1 MEIVSMSGRILSL
14 GAAVAL
20 IGLLQPPA
28 ASAQQGERVAEG
40 ARLYGQTCT
49 RCHNPRPPTERTDRD
64 WTTVMGHMRT
74 RANLS
79 KSDTRAILT
88 FLQATN
94 RTEGE
99 NVASGRPTDGS
110 SFLVDPG
117 AAGRTPPSRAAGRAW
132 SRQAIPTPAPV
143 RKLGGLPVLE
153 MLYPDLWIPLGS
165 HEEPKSLAADG
176 SSVP

>member
-1 MEIVSMSGRILSL
+1 MAIVSMSGRVLGL

-28 ASAQQGERVAEG
+28 APAQQGERVAEG
-40 ARLYGQTCT
+40 ARLYGQTCV

-64 WTTVMGHMRT
+64 WTTIMGHMRT

-99 NVASGRPTDGS
+99 SVAGGWPTGGS
-110 SFLVDPG
+110 SFSVDPG
-117 AAGRTPPSRAAGRAW
+117 AAGRTPASRADGRVW
-132 SRQAIPTPAPV
+132 RRQASPTPAPV
-143 RKLGGLPVLE
+143 AKLGGLRLLE
-153 MLYPDLWIPLGS
+153 MLYPDLWVPLGG
-165 HEEPKSLAADG
+165 H
-176 SSVP
+176 

>member
-1 MEIVSMSGRILSL
+1 MTIVNTIGRILGL
-14 GAAVAL
+14 GAVAVL
-20 IGLLQPPA
+20 VGLLQPA
-28 ASAQQGERVAEG
+28 DGAAQQGEQVREG

-64 WTTVMGHMRT
+64 WSTIMGHMRT

-99 NVASGRPTDGS
+99 GVASGRPTGGS
-110 SFLVDPG
+110 FFSVDSG
-117 AAGRTPPSRAAGRAW
+117 ATGRTPVSRAVGRAW
-132 SRQAIPTPAPV
+132 NRQAIPTPAPV
-143 RKLGGLPVLE
+143 AKLGGLPLLE
-153 MLYPDLWIPLGS
+153 MLYPDLWTPLGRPPRAKVS
-165 HEEPKSLAADG
+165 G
-176 SSVP
+176 R